1 MSKIYVGNLSFSVS
15 NESLEGLFQQYGSVK
30 SASVIID
37 RTTGRSK
44 GFGFI
49 EMAEQTDATKAID
62 ALNGQQF
69 EGRNLTVSEARPQE
83 PRDNNR
89 GGGSRGGF
97 GGGGGN
103 FGGGNRW

>member
-15 NESLEGLFQQYGSVK
+15 NESLEGLFQQFGAVK

-49 EMAEQTDATKAID
+49 EMADQGDATNAIN

-83 PRDNNR
+83 PRDNR
-89 GGGSRGGF
+89 GPRGGF
-97 GGGGGN
+97 GGGGGGN
-103 FGGGNRW
+103 FGGGGNRW